1 MRISPSFRHT
11 ARVLAVTSVLTISPI
26 SLLTPRTGRDSR
38 VASTPH
44 GVVPLGHDMLIL
56 DGVVLGESSVVAYGI
71 LVTG

>member
-1 MRISPSFRHT
+1 
-11 ARVLAVTSVLTISPI
+11 
-26 SLLTPRTGRDSR
+26 

-56 DGVVLGESSVVAYGI
+56 DGVVLGESSVVADGI